1 MFAALRKLFGRTPDE
16 PAASRPLSPTAPRAP
31 RAPRFDEQL
40 VPQLIHDHRELVH
53 LYEQIGLLPERDR
66 WDLLPAQL
74 LAFKSQLEAHLLAE
88 NVRFYNYVEYTLRDD
103 EENFNLIRDFRR
115 EMNAIARGVIE
126 FVKKYQQ
133 PLVTLAERGAFIA
146 DYRHVGSLLVQRIE
160 REEGSLYPLYQNV

>member
-1 MFAALRKLFGRTPDE
+1 MFAALRKLFGRSPDE
-16 PAASRPLSPTAPRAP
+16 PAASPPLSTAPP